1 MNPYAHPTMP
11 SEADRLYAAHQ
22 DEPAYWPDIA
32 SEVDRPEETLA
43 DHLGTTPAVALKVL
57 ALIEAEVRKS
67 QSLLL
72 GRAVGLLLET
82 NNLPVMAHAIAFAAG
97 LDQLNGKKSQA
108 QVARELGVT
117 RALVSHYVVG
127 VRDVLSGKETSF
139 DNTKFRK
146 ANSTRTTFKEKA
158 TDPYLSAKAER
169 YKQLQATGPR
179 KAPGFA
185 ELQRHTGEDP
195 YGNN

>member
-11 SEADRLYAAHQ
+11 NEADRLYAAHQ

-43 DHLGTTPAVALKVL
+43 DYLGTSPAIALKVMGL
-57 ALIEAEVRKS
+57 VEVEVRKA

-82 NNLPVMAHAIAFAAG
+82 SNLPVMAHAIAFAAG
-97 LDQLNGKKSQA
+97 LDQLNGAKSQA
-108 QVARELGVT
+108 EIARELGVT

-127 VRDVLSGKETSF
+127 VRDVLSGKANAF

-146 ANSTRTTFKEKA
+146 ANSTRKTFKEKA
-158 TDPYLSAKAER
+158 TSPFLTAKRAAIER
-169 YKQLQATGPR
+169 R
-179 KAPGFA
+179 KT
-185 ELQRHTGEDP
+185 QTT
-195 YGNN
+195 NTTTCNS